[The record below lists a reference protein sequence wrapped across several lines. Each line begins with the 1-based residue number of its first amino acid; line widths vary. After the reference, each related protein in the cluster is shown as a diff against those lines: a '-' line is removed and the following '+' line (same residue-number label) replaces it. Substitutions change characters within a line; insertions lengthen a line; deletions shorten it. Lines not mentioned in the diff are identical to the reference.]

1 MTTTTTLS
9 NNTTS
14 ANLAANGQKIIT
26 ALGTGSG
33 IDVQSLANNLV
44 QAESAPQQALIQK
57 KIDVS
62 NASISGYGTL
72 LSGVSAL
79 QSAFAALQDSSTISP
94 ATVQSTDTA
103 SFLAT
108 SMPGVEA
115 ATGFH
120 QVHVTAIA
128 KAQSEISTS
137 FVDRT
142 SIINGGAAFT
152 LTITPL
158 NGTAK
163 TLNLAANSKASDVVS
178 AINSSGTG
186 VTASVV
192 NTGGAQTPYKIVI
205 NSNVTGI
212 AGGFSITDSSGALG
226 LTNVTPA
233 QDANLTV
240 DGVSMSRSSNQITDA
255 IKGVSLTLFAENSSP
270 TVLQVTRDNSA
281 LNSNIANLVKTYN
294 ELQKTMKTLG
304 DSQSSD
310 PVNGGKLAND
320 SMLRQVQSMVRN
332 MVTGDS
338 TAPGG
343 KFKALRDIGV
353 TLQVDGSLQ
362 TDSSKLQ
369 SALDNNLVDIVTM
382 FTANLGSPTNSTA
395 TKRGIAGDAVKA
407 LTALSSPT
415 GLIVNRE
422 NNRQKEILG
431 YNDQMTKLQERMAAL
446 LDRYTK
452 QFAAMDALVGN
463 LNSQKSGL
471 KTTFDNM
478 SAMYSNK

>member
-120 QVHVTAIA
+120 QVHVTAVA

-431 YNDQMTKLQERMAAL
+431 YNDQMTKLQERKIGRAH
-446 LDRYTK
+446 
-452 QFAAMDALVGN
+452 V
-463 LNSQKSGL
+463 
-471 KTTFDNM
+471 
-478 SAMYSNK
+478 

>member
-120 QVHVTAIA
+120 QVHVTAVA

-178 AINSSGTG
+178 AINASGTG